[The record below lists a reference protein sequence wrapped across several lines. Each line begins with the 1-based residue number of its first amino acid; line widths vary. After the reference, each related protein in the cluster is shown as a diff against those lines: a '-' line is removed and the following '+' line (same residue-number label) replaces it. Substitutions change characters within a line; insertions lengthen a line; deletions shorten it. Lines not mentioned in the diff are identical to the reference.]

1 MAISPDAW
9 NCAIRML
16 SRRELSEGILR
27 QRLQRKGFN
36 NEQIDQAVERCRS
49 YGYVDDER
57 YARLR
62 ARQLLSAG
70 RAVGPALLADLKQQR
85 IGEAVAHRAIAA
97 LEEEFSQTEVLRTL
111 CQRRFPDFD
120 FQTADDRTRR
130 RVFNYLGRRGF
141 APSVLFQYFSE
152 ER

>member
-1 MAISPDAW
+1 MAVRPDAW
-9 NCAIRML
+9 SCAVRLL
-16 SRRELSEGILR
+16 SRRELSEGALR
-27 QRLQRKGFN
+27 ERLQRKGFDH
-36 NEQIDQAVERCRS
+36 EQVDQTLERCRS

-57 YARLR
+57 FARLR

-85 IGEAVAHRAIAA
+85 IDEAVARQAMAA
-97 LEEEFSQTEVLRTL
+97 MEEEFSQTEVLRTL

-130 RVFNYLGRRGF
+130 RVFTYLQRRGF
-141 APSVLFQYFSE
+141 APSVLFQYFSQ